1 MKMKTEDILCGF
13 RAFKLSLVNNN
24 VLENICNDMGFPIE
38 FIGVALKNGS
48 KIIEV
53 PVKVRY
59 NNSSKRGLTRKVV
72 QLLQI
77 LRSLIRI
84 TYLKVDPK

>member
-1 MKMKTEDILCGF
+1 MKTEDILCGF
-13 RAFKLSLVNNN
+13 RASKLSLVNNN

-84 TYLKVDPK
+84 TYLQVDSK